1 MAATRNR
8 LLASMAGAAVA
19 GTALV
24 VAPVTATPAN
34 ATTQIHV
41 KDENSARKLRQH
53 IVNIAKSKVGN
64 RYVLGSTGPY
74 AFDCS
79 GLVVYSYRK
88 ATGKTLPRTSYA
100 QRGAIQPVS
109 ADKRQPG
116 DLVFF
121 HGNGHVAIYMGK
133 NKIVHA
139 SNPRRG
145 VRIDTISG
153 WYRST
158 LGGYAR
164 VIRPRR

>member
-1 MAATRNR
+1 MAATHTR
-8 LLASMAGAAVA
+8 LLTGLSGAAVA
-19 GTALV
+19 GAALV
-24 VAPVTATPAN
+24 VAPTTAAPAH
-34 ATTQIHV
+34 ATNSINV
-41 KDENSARKLRQH
+41 KNEASAAKLRQH
-53 IVNIAKSKVGN
+53 VINIAKRKVGN

-88 ATGKTLPRTSYA
+88 ATGKTLPRTSHS
-100 QRGAIQPVS
+100 QRGAIRRVS
-109 ADKRQPG
+109 AKNRKPG

-121 HGNGHVAIYMGK
+121 NGNGHVAIYMGK

-145 VRIDTISG
+145 VRIDRISG

-158 LGGYAR
+158 LVGYGR
-164 VIRPRR
+164 VIQVR